1 MRSVVPV
8 LALALA
14 SLGLVACAPAED
26 DAADDTASA
35 AALTPAYA
43 KWSAFA
49 DAHGVRATAGRA
61 RVVGIRGRDTTG
73 RAHATTVERGV
84 FDDSLVVLTADG
96 RAVPLA
102 VSTHPWERGST
113 SSPDV
118 DGDGKGDVGMLAPGR
133 YLAIARSAD
142 RNIAGL
148 PTWHVLNPSGVDGLA
163 GARNTDH
170 DGVYSEREVAAS
182 KSRGDRLTAI
192 LFHKGGAGAPAAIGC
207 QVLDAD
213 GVAQLAKL
221 VGGRDRFDYLL
232 VDASVEADL
241 PDLPE

>member
-1 MRSVVPV
+1 MRSLVPV

-14 SLGLVACAPAED
+14 AVACAAPTGE

-43 KWSAFA
+43 KWSTFA
-49 DAHGVRATAGRA
+49 DARGLRATAGRA
-61 RVVGIRGRDTTG
+61 RVIGIRGRDTSG
-73 RAHATTVERGV
+73 RVHPTTVERGV
-84 FDDSLVVLTADG
+84 FDDAVVVLTADG
-96 RAVPLA
+96 RAVTLA

-133 YLAIARSAD
+133 YLAVARGAD

-148 PTWHVLNPSGVDGLA
+148 PTWHVLNPNGVDGLA

-182 KSRGDRLTAI
+182 KSRGDRLSAI

-207 QVLDAD
+207 QVLDED
-213 GVAQLAKL
+213 GVKDLAKL
-221 VGGRDRFDYLL
+221 VAGKDRFDYLL
-232 VDASVEADL
+232 VDANAEADL